1 MITFIDD
8 EQNSSIQIAVMNDAT
23 GKGQRVLIVYETKL
37 SVMGYEYFTVTKKD
51 LEQLQHRLQ
60 YPLQYQHSVLELAGM
75 KLSFGLTLV
84 NKGITSFDVWCY
96 LSGVNVRLHYVDYT
110 GCNLH
115 DKVHEL
121 ESCTL

>member
-23 GKGQRVLIVYETKL
+23 GKGRRVLMVYETKL
-37 SVMGYEYFTVTKKD
+37 SVMAYEYFTVNSTD
-51 LEQLQHRLQ
+51 LQKLQHRLQ
-60 YPLQYQHSVLELAGM
+60 YPLQYQHSVLELPGM

-96 LSGVNVRLHYVDYT
+96 LNGVNVSLHYSDYT
-110 GCNLH
+110 GCNLQ
-115 DKVHEL
+115 DKVNEL
-121 ESCTL
+121 EACTL